1 VQASLLMAEGH
12 LHANRYPLSKLWI
25 ETEIARE
32 RINARLAS
40 ETALI
45 HSAIVAV
52 LAPDGKGVK
61 NLNRQL
67 EDLNDG

>member
-1 VQASLLMAEGH
+1 MSEGH
-12 LHANRYPLSKLWI
+12 QHADRYPLSKLWI

-32 RINARLAS
+32 RINARLAT
-40 ETALI
+40 EATLI

-52 LAPDGKGVK
+52 LASDGKGVE

-67 EDLNDG
+67 KRLTDG